1 MKDYYNLSQLK
12 RVYAVEDTL
21 SDRWR
26 HYVPKSVSKINWLFN
41 NKLYTS
47 NQTRDVYVRS
57 RYYLR
62 SEKIPYYTLDN
73 LKEQLDSSEYF
84 DIDNKEVRTF
94 PKVVLSWCDGS
105 KTEIY
110 FATNDEANNYVD
122 ILVAKCKEGGNVL
135 LALSKY

>member
-21 SDRWR
+21 SDKWR
-26 HYVPKSVSKINWLFN
+26 HYAPKSISKINWLIN

-57 RYYLR
+57 IYDFDG
-62 SEKIPYYTLDN
+62 KIPYYTLDD

-84 DIDNKEVRTF
+84 DYDNKEVRTF
-94 PKVVLSWCDGS
+94 PKVVLSWCDSS

-122 ILVAKCKEGGNVL
+122 ILVAKCKEGGDVL
-135 LALSKY
+135 IALSKD

>member
-47 NQTRDVYVRS
+47 NQTKDVYVRS
-57 RYYLR
+57 IYYLR
-62 SEKIPYYTLDN
+62 ERVRLFLFGFIPEENSLAAF
-73 LKEQLDSSEYF
+73 LFLLRKLHLQLS
-84 DIDNKEVRTF
+84 
-94 PKVVLSWCDGS
+94 
-105 KTEIY
+105 
-110 FATNDEANNYVD
+110 
-122 ILVAKCKEGGNVL
+122 
-135 LALSKY
+135 

>member
-26 HYVPKSVSKINWLFN
+26 
-41 NKLYTS
+41 
-47 NQTRDVYVRS
+47 QTRDVYVRS

-62 SEKIPYYTLDN
+62 SEKIPYYTLDD

-84 DIDNKEVRTF
+84 DYDNKEVRTF

-110 FATNDEANNYVD
+110 FATNDEANNYVE

-135 LALSKY
+135 LALSKD

>member
-21 SDRWR
+21 SDNWR
-26 HYVPKSVSKINWLFN
+26 HYAPKSIGKINWLIN

-57 RYYLR
+57 IYHLH
-62 SEKIPYYTLDN
+62 SEKIPYYTLDD

-84 DIDNKEVRTF
+84 DYDNKEVRTF
-94 PKVVLSWCDGS
+94 PKVVLSW
-105 KTEIY
+105 
-110 FATNDEANNYVD
+110 
-122 ILVAKCKEGGNVL
+122 
-135 LALSKY
+135 

>member
-26 HYVPKSVSKINWLFN
+26 HYIPKSVSKINWLFN

-62 SEKIPYYTLDN
+62 SEKNTL
-73 LKEQLDSSEYF
+73 LYF
-84 DIDNKEVRTF
+84 R
-94 PKVVLSWCDGS
+94 
-105 KTEIY
+105 
-110 FATNDEANNYVD
+110 
-122 ILVAKCKEGGNVL
+122 
-135 LALSKY
+135 